1 MQPQPAAFDRELE
14 ARAVLGRLPRRHRK
28 VLILPMAAL
37 PPRRGRS
44 LFCLRCIARIQRLLL
59 SLILRHAATDVATK
73 GAGVK
78 KELLLGA
85 GS

>member
-1 MQPQPAAFDRELE
+1 
-14 ARAVLGRLPRRHRK
+14 
-28 VLILPMAAL
+28 MAAL